1 MHVIPPLPAFSTVV
15 SCPIRIIII
24 LSCQYIAPNFARGA
38 LHPQPVVARWGT
50 ESIAEVG
57 HVQDKVEEQKRKLLV
72 QELETAAY
80 MHV

>member
-15 SCPIRIIII
+15 SFPILIIII
-24 LSCQYIAPNFARGA
+24 PICHYIAPNFALGA

-80 MHV
+80 THV